1 LRFRKIVV
9 ERVTV
14 VKFGVDNKGRDGTGS
29 FRIKVR
35 TDTAELSDMRIAVLR
50 K

>member
-1 LRFRKIVV
+1 LRRKIVV
-9 ERVTV
+9 QRVTV
-14 VKFGVDNKGRDGTGS
+14 VKCGLDNRGSDGTGS

-35 TDTAELSDMRIAVLR
+35 MDANEFTDMRIAALR